1 METTM
6 TDSFGARSALRVG
19 DREYRIFRLK
29 ALEGEGIDVSRLPY
43 SLRILLENL
52 LRHEDGVS
60 VTRDDVL
67 ALARWNPAEKPER
80 EIAYTPAR
88 TVLQDFTGVPCVV
101 DLAAMRDAMAEL
113 GGDPAKINPLQPVE
127 LVIDHSIQVDAFG
140 TADAFEKNVE
150 LDYQRNAERYAFL
163 RWGQQ
168 AFDNFK
174 VVPPNTGIVHQVNL
188 EYLSR
193 VVFST
198 DENPNLARD
207 GGLPLAY
214 PDTCVGTDSHTP
226 MVNGLGVLAWGVGG
240 IEAEA
245 AMLGQPISMLIPEV
259 IGFRLVGELPEG
271 ATATDLVLTITEL
284 LRKKGVVGKF
294 VEFYGPGV
302 ASLALADRAT
312 IGNMSPEYGAT
323 CAIFPPDE
331 TTLQYLRFTGRPEE
345 RIALVEAYMKE
356 QGLFH
361 TSDSP
366 EPVFTDTLELDL
378 NTVEPSVAGPK
389 RPQDRIP
396 LSNVKRAF
404 RDALPGLLPEGS
416 APPAPTKDG
425 APADPE
431 QRAGKDSGV
440 WGEGSG
446 AADQAQAAAEA
457 SPQGNGGSI
466 DHGSVVIAAI
476 TSCTNTSNPSVMIAA
491 GLLAKKAAEY
501 GLQRKPWVKT
511 SLAPG
516 SKVVTEYYERS
527 GLDKYLDQLGFQ
539 TVGYGC
545 TTCIGNSGPLPEEI
559 SREIQERKLVAA
571 SVLSGNRNFEGRIN
585 SEVRANFLMSPPLVV
600 AFAIAGRID
609 WDPYNEPIGTGKDGR
624 SVFLKD
630 IWPTSQEVQETI
642 HAAIQSDMYERS
654 YASVFE
660 GDERWKSMP
669 VPAGDRFDWADDST
683 YVRQPPYFAGMAK
696 EAPST
701 TEDVRGARAVAV
713 LGDSV
718 TTDHISP
725 AGSIKK
731 DSPAGSY
738 LVENGVEPRDFN
750 SYGSRRGN
758 HEVMVRGTFANV
770 RIRNRLA
777 PGTEGGWT
785 TYFPEDEITSIY
797 DAAMRYA
804 QDGTPLCVLAGKEYG
819 SGSSRDWAAK
829 GPYLQGIR
837 FVIAES
843 YERIHRSNL
852 VGMGILPLQFLPGE
866 NVESLGLSGRESF
879 DVVGLKDAID
889 SRFASGREVKVR
901 ATGEDGQAREFRAL
915 IRIDT
920 PQEVLYYLN
929 GGILQFVLRQLVTG
943 RQQEAEAISGGPAA
957 SNQVPAGKRVA
968 DDAVEEGSIESFP
981 ASDPPAY

>member
-1 METTM
+1 MA
-6 TDSFGARSALRVG
+6 DSFGARSTLRVG
-19 DREYRIFRLK
+19 GREYIIYRL
-29 ALEGEGIDVSRLPY
+29 AAAGDVSRLPY

-52 LRHEDGVS
+52 LRTEDGVT
-60 VTRDDVL
+60 VTREDIE
-67 ALARWNPAEKPER
+67 ALAGWDPSNPPDR
-80 EIAYTPAR
+80 EIAYSPAR
-88 TVLQDFTGVPCVV
+88 VVLQDFTGVPCVV

-113 GGDPAKINPLQPVE
+113 GGDPARINPLQPVE

-140 TADAFEKNVE
+140 TADAFRQNVE
-150 LDYQRNAERYAFL
+150 LDYGRNKERYAFL

-168 AFDNFK
+168 AFDNFQ

-198 DENPNLARD
+198 DENANLKHE

-259 IGFRLVGELPEG
+259 IGFRLDGELPEG
-271 ATATDLVLTITEL
+271 STATDLVLTVTEL

-323 CAIFPPDE
+323 CAIFPPDQV
-331 TTLQYLRFTGRPEE
+331 TLDYLRFTGRPEE

-361 TSDSP
+361 TPDSP
-366 EPVFTDTLELDL
+366 EPVFTDTLQLDL
-378 NTVEPSVAGPK
+378 NTVQPSVAGPR
-389 RPQDRIP
+389 RPQDRIQ
-396 LSNVKRAF
+396 LSDVKKAF
-404 RDALPGLLPEGS
+404 RAALPSLMPDRKVPSQKE
-416 APPAPTKDG
+416 AANADTG
-425 APADPE
+425 AGPD
-431 QRAGKDSGV
+431 KVGV
-440 WGEGSG
+440 WGEGS
-446 AADQAQAAAEA
+446 AESPDAQKVLVGDAEMVL
-457 SPQGNGGSI
+457 

-476 TSCTNTSNPSVMIAA
+476 TSCTNTSNPSVMMAA
-491 GLLAKKAAEY
+491 GLLARKAVAL
-501 GLQRKPWVKT
+501 GLARKPWVKT

-516 SKVVTEYYERS
+516 SKVVTEYYEKA
-527 GLDKYLDQLGFQ
+527 GVLPDLEQLGFNV
-539 TVGYGC
+539 VGYGC
-545 TTCIGNSGPLPEEI
+545 TTCIGNSGPLPQQI
-559 SREIQERKLVAA
+559 SDAIAKGGLVAC

-585 SEVRANFLMSPPLVV
+585 SDVRANFLMSPPLVV
-600 AFAIAGRID
+600 AFALAGRID
-609 WDPYNEPIGTGKDGR
+609 WDPYNEPIGTGRDGR

-630 IWPTSQEVQETI
+630 IWPTNREVEQAI
-642 HAAIQSDMYERS
+642 GAAIESEMYRRS
-654 YASVFE
+654 YAGVFE

-669 VPAGDRFDWADDST
+669 VPEGDRFEWADDST
-683 YVRQPPYFAGMAK
+683 YVRQPPYFENMPR
-696 EAPST
+696 EAP
-701 TEDVRGARAVAV
+701 TEVAEIRGARAVAL

-731 DSPAGSY
+731 DSPAGRY
-738 LVENGVEPRDFN
+738 LVEHGVDPKDFN
-750 SYGSRRGN
+750 SYGARRGN

-770 RIRNRLA
+770 RIRNQLA

-785 TYFPEDEITSIY
+785 TYFPEDEVTTIY
-797 DAAMRYA
+797 DAAMRY
-804 QDGTPLCVLAGKEYG
+804 QQGGTPLVVLAGKEYG

-829 GPYLQGIR
+829 GPYLQGIKA
-837 FVIAES
+837 VIAES

-852 VGMGILPLQFLPGE
+852 VGMGVLPLQFLGGE
-866 NVESLGLSGRESF
+866 NAHSLGLT
-879 DVVGLKDAID
+879 
-889 SRFASGREVKVR
+889 GREVFDIDGLADVISTNLR
-901 ATGEDGQAREFRAL
+901 TREVTVTARPEGEGEAKTFRAFV
-915 IRIDT
+915 RIDT
-920 PQEVLYYLN
+920 PQEVLYYRH
-929 GGILQFVLRQLVTG
+929 GGILQYVLRQLLLGKEKPEPV
-943 RQQEAEAISGGPAA
+943 EGG
-957 SNQVPAGKRVA
+957 VPAGAVSH
-968 DDAVEEGSIESFP
+968 DAEGGDRSVTEGSLESFP
-981 ASDPPAY
+981 ASDAPTY

>member
-1 METTM
+1 MN
-6 TDSFGARSALRVG
+6 SFDARSTLRVG
-19 DREYRIFRLK
+19 DREYQIYRLD
-29 ALEGEGIDVSRLPY
+29 ALARAGYDVGRLPY

-52 LRHEDGVS
+52 LRTEDGVT
-60 VTRDDVL
+60 VTREDVE
-67 ALARWNPAEKPER
+67 ALAGWDPASQPER
-80 EIAYTPAR
+80 EIAFSPAR
-88 TVLQDFTGVPCVV
+88 TILQDFTGVPAIV

-113 GGDPAKINPLQPVE
+113 GGDPSRINPLTPVE

-140 TADAFEKNVE
+140 SPEAFEQNVE
-150 LDYQRNAERYAFL
+150 LDYQRNHERYAFL

-168 AFDNFK
+168 AFDNIK
-174 VVPPNTGIVHQVNL
+174 VVPPNMGIVHQVNL
-188 EYLSR
+188 ENLAR

-198 DENPNLARD
+198 DENPNLQD
-207 GGLPLAY
+207 GDLPLAY

-245 AMLGQPISMLIPEV
+245 AMLGQPISMLIPQV
-259 IGFRLVGELPEG
+259 IGFRLEGELPEG
-271 ATATDLVLTITEL
+271 TTATDLVLTITEM

-294 VEFYGPGV
+294 VEFYGPGI
-302 ASLALADRAT
+302 ASLSLADRAT

-331 TTLQYLRFTGRPEE
+331 VTLQYLRFTGRPEE

-361 TSDSP
+361 GKDTPD
-366 EPVFTDTLELDL
+366 PVFTDTLSLDL
-378 NTVEPSVAGPK
+378 NTVEPSVAGPR
-389 RPQDRIP
+389 RPQDRIA
-396 LSNVKRAF
+396 LSRVKTAF
-404 RDALPGLLPEGS
+404 REALPGLLPDGHT
-416 APPAPTKDG
+416 PP
-425 APADPE
+425 
-431 QRAGKDSGV
+431 QSQKDSAVSESGAGTGEPGV

-446 AADQAQAAAEA
+446 AAEA
-457 SPQGNGGSI
+457 SQEAADESPHGNGSAL

-491 GLLAKKAAEY
+491 GLVAKKARER
-501 GLQRKPWVKT
+501 GLERRPWVKT

-516 SKVVTEYYERS
+516 SRVVTEYYERS
-527 GLDKYLDQLGFQ
+527 GLQPYLDEMGFH

-545 TTCIGNSGPLPEEI
+545 TTCIGNSGPLPQEI
-559 SREIQERKLVAA
+559 SEAIQERGLVAC

-585 SEVRANFLMSPPLVV
+585 SDVRANFLMSPPLVV

-609 WDPYNEPIGTGKDGR
+609 WDPYNEPIGTGTDGR

-630 IWPTSQEVQETI
+630 IWPTQQEIEETLR
-642 HAAIQSDMYERS
+642 AAIESEMYRRS

-660 GDERWKSMP
+660 GDERWKSMD
-669 VPAGDRFDWADDST
+669 VPTGDRFAWDPDST
-683 YVRQPPYFAGMAK
+683 YVRQPTYFENMAK
-696 EAPST
+696 EAPET
-701 TEDVRGARAVAV
+701 TEDIRGARAIAF

-731 DSPAGSY
+731 DSPAGRY
-738 LVENGVEPRDFN
+738 LVEHGVEPKNFN
-750 SYGSRRGN
+750 SYGARRGN

-777 PGTEGGWT
+777 PGTEGGYT
-785 TYFPEDEITSIY
+785 TYFPEDEITTIY
-797 DAAMRYA
+797 DAAMRYQ
-804 QDGTPLCVLAGKEYG
+804 QDGTPLVVLAGREYG

-829 GPYLQGIR
+829 GPYLQGIK
-837 FVIAES
+837 FAIAES

-852 VGMGILPLQFLPGE
+852 VGMGILPLQFLAGE
-866 NVESLGLSGRESF
+866 SAETLGLTGRETF
-879 DVVGLKDAID
+879 DVTGLKDAID
-889 SRFASGREVKVR
+889 SRFASGREVAVR
-901 ATGEDGQAREFRAL
+901 ATGEDGSTKEFRAL

-929 GGILQFVLRQLVTG
+929 GGILQYVLRQLVSG
-943 RQQEAEAISGGPAA
+943 KEKADAISGALAATPQPGPWTTPPKD
-957 SNQVPAGKRVA
+957 VVT
-968 DDAVEEGSIESFP
+968 EGSIESFP

>member
-1 METTM
+1 MS
-6 TDSFGARSALRVG
+6 DSFGARSTLRVG
-19 DREYRIFRLK
+19 DREYQIYRLD
-29 ALEGEGIDVSRLPY
+29 ALNTGGRDVGRLPY

-52 LRHEDGVS
+52 LRTEDGVT
-60 VTRDDVL
+60 VTRDDIE
-67 ALARWNPAEKPER
+67 ALANWDPKNAPDR
-80 EIAYTPAR
+80 EISYTPAR

-113 GGDPAKINPLQPVE
+113 GGDPSRINPLQPVE
-127 LVIDHSIQVDAFG
+127 LVIDHSVQVDAFG
-140 TADAFEKNVE
+140 TAEAFETNVE

-168 AFDNFK
+168 AFANFQ

-198 DENPNLARD
+198 DENPNLSD

-259 IGFRLVGELPEG
+259 IGFRLEGELPEG
-271 ATATDLVLTITEL
+271 ATATDLVLTITEV

-331 TTLQYLRFTGRPEE
+331 VTLQYLRFTGRPEE

-361 TSDSP
+361 TAASP
-366 EPVFTDTLELDL
+366 DPIFTDTLELDL
-378 NTVEPSVAGPK
+378 NTVQPSVAGPR
-389 RPQDRIP
+389 RPQDRIN
-396 LSNVKRAF
+396 LTDVKRAF
-404 RDALPGLLPEGS
+404 RDALPSLLPEGS
-416 APPAPTKDG
+416 A
-425 APADPE
+425 APA
-431 QRAGKDSGV
+431 AVKDAASIGLENKHDKEDGV

-446 AADQAQAAAEA
+446 AADAAQEAVDASPHGEA
-457 SPQGNGGSI
+457 SSLE
-466 DHGSVVIAAI
+466 HGSVVIAAI
-476 TSCTNTSNPSVMIAA
+476 TSCTNTSNPSVMLAA
-491 GLLAKKAAEY
+491 GLLAKKAADF
-501 GLQRKPWVKT
+501 GLERKPWVKT

-516 SKVVTEYYERS
+516 SKVVTEYYQKA
-527 GLDKYLDQLGFQ
+527 GLQEYLDRLGFQ

-545 TTCIGNSGPLPEEI
+545 TTCIGNSGPLPAEI
-559 SREIQERKLVAA
+559 SDEIQTRKLVAA

-585 SEVRANFLMSPPLVV
+585 SDVRANFLMSPPLVV

-609 WDPYNEPIGTGKDGR
+609 WDPYNEPIGTAPDGR

-630 IWPTSQEVQETI
+630 IWPTSREIEETV
-642 HAAIQSDMYERS
+642 HAAIQSDMYQRS
-654 YASVFE
+654 YAGVFE
-660 GDERWKSMP
+660 GDERWKSMD
-669 VPAGDRFDWADDST
+669 VPTGDRFAWAGDST
-683 YVRQPPYFAGMAK
+683 YVRQPTYFEGMTR
-696 EAPST
+696 EAPTT
-701 TEDVRGARAVAV
+701 TEDIRGARAVAV

-725 AGSIKK
+725 AGNIKK
-731 DSPAGSY
+731 DSPAGRY
-738 LVENGVEPRDFN
+738 LVEHGVDSKDFN

-777 PGTEGGWT
+777 PGTEGGFT
-785 TYFPEDEITSIY
+785 TYFPDDEITTIY
-797 DAAMRYA
+797 DAAIRYA

-829 GPYLQGIR
+829 GPYLQGIK

-852 VGMGILPLQFLPGE
+852 VGMGILPLQFLAGE
-866 NVESLGLSGRESF
+866 NVDALGLSGRETF
-879 DVVGLKDAID
+879 EVVGLKDAID
-889 SRFASGREVKVR
+889 SRFSTGREVTVR
-901 ATGEDGQAREFRAL
+901 AAGEDGSSREFRAL

-929 GGILQFVLRQLVTG
+929 GGILQFVLRQLVSGKQKAEPVSPAMSTG
-943 RQQEAEAISGGPAA
+943 
-957 SNQVPAGKRVA
+957 NVA
-968 DDAVEEGSIESFP
+968 NPGVRANSELVDEGSNESFP
-981 ASDPPAY
+981 ASDSPAY